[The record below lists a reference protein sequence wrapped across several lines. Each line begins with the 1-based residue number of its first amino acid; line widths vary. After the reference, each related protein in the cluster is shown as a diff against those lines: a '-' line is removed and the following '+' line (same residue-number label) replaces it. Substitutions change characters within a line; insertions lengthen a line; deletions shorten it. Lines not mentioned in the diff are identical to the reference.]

1 MATNV
6 EKRIRRLIQLAAKEL
21 RLEAVYLF
29 GFTARG
35 NRGNA
40 HEWSD
45 IDLAI
50 VSPDFT
56 GDSFEDSQKLFPY
69 LLQVDTAIEV
79 HTFRPSDFTSTNPF
93 IKEIITTGI
102 RVH

>member
-1 MATNV
+1 MAIATDV
-6 EKRIRRLIQLAAKEL
+6 EKKIQRLIQLAGKEL

-29 GFTARG
+29 GSTAKG
-35 NRGNA
+35 DD

-50 VSPDFT
+50 VSPDFI
-56 GDSFEDSQKLFPY
+56 GDSFEDSKKLFPY
-69 LLQVDTAIEV
+69 ILAVDTGIEV
-79 HTFRPSDFTSTNPF
+79 HTFRPVDFSSENPF
-93 IKEIITTGI
+93 VKEIQSTGI